1 MPTRRRLL
9 PLVALLLSTAGC
21 RLHGA
26 APPGDAAPREAA
38 LVLDELHRLAAAAD
52 GEAYF
57 ALFEPDARYLG
68 TDAGES
74 WTLAEF
80 RAYAEP
86 WFAEGR
92 GWSYS
97 VRERHLSLAEDGRTA
112 WFDERLDNAKY
123 GECRGSGVLV
133 RGERGWRIAQYVL
146 SLPVPNELALDLVAR
161 IRALEAPVD
170 SAAGDGGL

>member
-1 MPTRRRLL
+1 MLRQAACLAI
-9 PLVALLLSTAGC
+9 VLLSTAGC
-21 RLHGA
+21 RLHGD
-26 APPGDAAPREAA
+26 APPGDAARREAA
-38 LVLDELHRLAAAAD
+38 QVLDELHRLAAAAD

-57 ALFEPDARYLG
+57 ALFEPDATYLG
-68 TDAGES
+68 TDAGERWS
-74 WTLAEF
+74 LAEF

-86 WFAEGR
+86 WFAQGR

-97 VRERHLSLAEDGRTA
+97 VAERHLRVADDGRTA
-112 WFDERLDNAKY
+112 WFDERLHNAKY

-146 SLPVPNELALDLVAR
+146 SLPVPNELALDLVQR
-161 IRALEAPVD
+161 IRALEAPAD